1 MEDLIY
7 MHAVKNIMKKRYIAS
22 VELYSKIID
31 ITNDERVWVR
41 GLEHLIEISNTISNV
56 TEIIKISK
64 KSNTDELDE
73 CYEDI
78 KRNNE
83 QQKKANSS
91 LFSIYVREKEKH
103 E

>member
-7 MHAVKNIMKKRYIAS
+7 MNAVKNIMKKRYIES
-22 VELYSKIID
+22 VGLYSKIIV

-56 TEIIKISK
+56 AEIIKISK
-64 KSNTDELDE
+64 ESNFEELDE

-91 LFSIYVREKEKH
+91 LFGIYIREKEKH

>member
-22 VELYSKIID
+22 VGLYSKIID

-64 KSNTDELDE
+64 GSNFEELDE

-83 QQKKANSS
+83 QQKKQIRRY
-91 LFSIYVREKEKH
+91 LVSI
-103 E
+103 

>member
-56 TEIIKISK
+56 TEIIKI
-64 KSNTDELDE
+64 
-73 CYEDI
+73 
-78 KRNNE
+78 
-83 QQKKANSS
+83 
-91 LFSIYVREKEKH
+91 
-103 E
+103 